1 MISIATLSART
12 FQAHALFGYRNAG
25 LNRISLR
32 KMTKVF
38 ALDIVTVFVAEIFC
52 KAQELLAK
60 GFYRVQISVRR
71 EIGLSITHKPFL
83 ASW

>member
-1 MISIATLSART
+1 MIIEPE
-12 FQAHALFGYRNAG
+12 
-25 LNRISLR
+25 I
-32 KMTKVF
+32 
-38 ALDIVTVFVAEIFC
+38 IIVFVAEIFC

-71 EIGLSITHKPFL
+71 EMGFSITHKPFL

>member
-1 MISIATLSART
+1 MIIEPE
-12 FQAHALFGYRNAG
+12 
-25 LNRISLR
+25 I
-32 KMTKVF
+32 
-38 ALDIVTVFVAEIFC
+38 IIVFVAEIFC

-71 EIGLSITHKPFL
+71 EIGFSITHKPFL